1 MFNTAMKM
9 NEQDFPHLSVMSNE
23 IGEMLRPKE
32 GGTYLDATLG
42 FGGHTLELLKR
53 TNFKSRIICIDADP
67 EAISWSKKYISQY
80 CSNIEYINRNF
91 SEIDEILDELNIKKL
106 DGVVADLGLSSYQL
120 ESSGRG
126 FSFQKDEFLDMRM
139 GKKTLITAFNII
151 NNSSEDELIE
161 IFKNYGEEKFAG
173 RIAADIVKIRGLN
186 EIRNTAQLVSLV
198 KVSIPKKF
206 HPKKIHPATKV
217 FQALRI
223 AVNNELN
230 NLRDFIDKSVLLLNQ
245 HSRIAIISFH
255 SLEDK
260 IVKYRYRS
268 FSERCI
274 CPPKMPVCGCGRIQL
289 LKVVTKKALTPSTIE
304 LQSNIRARSAK
315 LRIAEKI

>member
-161 IFKNYGEEKFAG
+161 IFKNYGEERFAG
-173 RIAADIVKIRGLN
+173 RIAADIVKIRG
-186 EIRNTAQLVSLV
+186 
-198 KVSIPKKF
+198 
-206 HPKKIHPATKV
+206 
-217 FQALRI
+217 
-223 AVNNELN
+223 
-230 NLRDFIDKSVLLLNQ
+230 
-245 HSRIAIISFH
+245 
-255 SLEDK
+255 
-260 IVKYRYRS
+260 
-268 FSERCI
+268 
-274 CPPKMPVCGCGRIQL
+274 
-289 LKVVTKKALTPSTIE
+289 
-304 LQSNIRARSAK
+304 
-315 LRIAEKI
+315 